1 MATQPV
7 AEANQQ
13 LWDETLTRLLNLSS
27 VTVRRN
33 ADLENRVAELELELS
48 VWKQA
53 HSVALEASER
63 EVKAHN
69 VQMAAL
75 NRQMS
80 NMDSFKTVTCTQN
93 QNALILCIING
104 DELFFNQ
111 ELLIQGYAGGRAAA
125 QQLTQVIAEQL
136 TNEEA
141 HVYGRL
147 SFWITIYLN
156 KTDLAEDLVANNI
169 CSQEQFH
176 AFLIGFTQA
185 SPRFTTVDIGQS
197 KDALEA
203 KIKEY
208 IQIFTCFPQT
218 LRLFF
223 GGYDSMAYMPTLS
236 ALERDQMLGKI
247 VILHPL
253 QDTQEGNSTRPNVFS
268 LPRLAV
274 DGLFLAE
281 KLPRGVSRKLA
292 PLATPSYSS
301 VTSNGGLISPQSP
314 ARSTGRPVDPS
325 LPLHKQNPP
334 PCNEF
339 YLMTC
344 SKGAGICKYSHEYI
358 LSPDQLVSLANNA
371 KKAPCNWLKNGVQ
384 CPYGD
389 QCCWGHVCPNGPKCF
404 HLSKGK
410 CWFKGGTLCRLPH
423 HNNISNSCYL

>member
-7 AEANQQ
+7 GEANQH

-33 ADLENRVAELELELS
+33 ADLENRVAELEVELS

-69 VQMAAL
+69 VQIAAL
-75 NRQMS
+75 NRQIS
-80 NMDSFKTVTCTQN
+80 NLDSFKTN
-93 QNALILCIING
+93 HNALILCIING
-104 DELFFNQ
+104 DDIVFNR
-111 ELLIQGYAGGRAAA
+111 EHLVQGYQGGRTAA
-125 QQLTQVIAEQL
+125 QKLTQAIAEQL
-136 TNEEA
+136 SSEEV

-147 SFWITIYLN
+147 SFWITIYFN
-156 KTDLAEDLVANNI
+156 KTELAEDLSANNI
-169 CSQEQFH
+169 CSQDQFA
-176 AFLIGFTQA
+176 AFLNGFTQA
-185 SPRFTTVDIGQS
+185 SPRFSTVDVGYGMEYV
-197 KDALEA
+197 EA

-223 GGYDSMAYMPTLS
+223 GGYDPVAYMSTLS
-236 ALERDQMLGKI
+236 ALEKDQMLGKI
-247 VILHPL
+247 VILYRSHG
-253 QDTQEGNSTRPNVFS
+253 QDANGEKPNVFS
-268 LPRLAV
+268 LPRLVV
-274 DGLFLAE
+274 DGLFMTE
-281 KLPRGVSRKLA
+281 RPPRMPKKLA
-292 PLATPSYSS
+292 PLTTGPYNA

-314 ARSTGRPVDPS
+314 ARPVGRHIDPS

-344 SKGAGICKYSHEYI
+344 SKGAGVCKYSHEYI
-358 LSPDQLVSLANNA
+358 LTPEQLVSLANNA

-389 QCCWGHVCPNGPKCF
+389 QCCWGHICPNGPKCF

-410 CWFKGGTLCRLPH
+410 CWFKGEAMHPEPSST
-423 HNNISNSCYL
+423 

>member
-27 VTVRRN
+27 ATVRRN
-33 ADLENRVAELELELS
+33 ADLETRVAELELELL

-69 VQMAAL
+69 VQIAAL
-75 NRQMS
+75 NRQIS
-80 NMDSFKTVTCTQN
+80 NLDSFKNN
-93 QNALILCIING
+93 QNALILCVING
-104 DELFFNQ
+104 DELIFKQ
-111 ELLIQGYAGGRAAA
+111 ELLVQ
-125 QQLTQVIAEQL
+125 EQL
-136 TNEEA
+136 SSEDA

-156 KTDLAEDLVANNI
+156 KMDLAEDLAANNI
-169 CSQEQFH
+169 CSQEQFQ
-176 AFLIGFTQA
+176 AFIIGFTQA
-185 SPRFTTVDIGQS
+185 SPRFTTVDVGQS

-223 GGYDSMAYMPTLS
+223 GGYDPAAYVPTMS
-236 ALERDQMLGKI
+236 VLERDQMLGKI
-247 VILHPL
+247 AILYPA
-253 QDTQEGNSTRPNVFS
+253 QSSPNGNESSSVFS
-268 LPRLAV
+268 IPHLSV
-274 DGLFLAE
+274 DGLFLAG
-281 KLPRGVSRKLA
+281 KLQRGLPKKLA
-292 PLATPSYSS
+292 PLSTSSYGSI
-301 VTSNGGLISPQSP
+301 TSNGGLISPQSP
-314 ARSTGRPVDPS
+314 ARPSGRPIDPS

-358 LSPDQLVSLANNA
+358 LTPEQLVSLANNA

-384 CPYGD
+384 CPYGE
-389 QCCWGHVCPNGPKCF
+389 QCCWGHTCPNGPKCF

-410 CWFKGGTLCRLPH
+410 CWFKGEGMHPEP
-423 HNNISNSCYL
+423 SS